1 MHKQTK
7 RPLLLMGLA
16 ALVLALVV
24 GITGCTTS
32 STTLSLETIE
42 ETGAIKVT
50 ATNAGPDD
58 QVTSSITIE
67 EGQVLLVSPDLTS
80 GEMRVVLSH
89 DGSDLEDPENVALD
103 LMVSGRVL
111 DTYEMEP
118 GDYTVSVIGTDS
130 RATGSMVIFNPS
142 AEEVAAQ
149 DASLAEALVQ
159 AGVDPE
165 EAGLGGAT
173 NLCGG
178 WQLNTE
184 SPNNYL
190 DEGQR
195 ELFDEVMANQTDLEG
210 VTINPTYVLADYN
223 VGSTYREAVLC
234 QVLYGSESEAQFDGW
249 YVIVVST
256 TDDGQTLDSLTP
268 ISFVEP
274 ATAEESPALPEAW
287 FLNEVSTA
295 KPPVLPE
302 AAQAAFD
309 NTEFT
314 GSGHVYPVALL
325 GTQVV
330 AGTNYLVLAQSGSSE
345 LGDEAVGFT
354 LISIYQDLEGNCSI
368 NEAAYLDY
376 AYYLPTAYGEA

>member
-16 ALVLALVV
+16 ALVLAIVV
-24 GITGCTTS
+24 CLAGCNSEHVLT
-32 STTLSLETIE
+32 LETIE

-67 EGQVLLVSPDLTS
+67 EGQVLLVSPVFDS
-80 GEMRVVLSH
+80 GEMRVVLSR
-89 DGSDLEDPENVALD
+89 GSDIEDPANVALD

-130 RATGSMVIFNPS
+130 RATGSMVIFNPT
-142 AEEVAAQ
+142 AEEIAAQ

-165 EAGLGGAT
+165 EAGLNVGGAT

-210 VTINPTYVLADYN
+210 ATINPTYVLADYN

-295 KPPVLPE
+295 KPPMLPE

-309 NTEFT
+309 NTEFA

-345 LGDEAVGFT
+345 LGDESAGFT